1 MAEARKNEARR
12 IQNLA
17 KQAEN
22 SATRLRKYLMAQMIR
37 SEVKKIEGVTC
48 KIGLRKKQP
57 SVLINVPPEE
67 LPADYVKVTHKPD
80 LTKIRALLKSDAEI
94 SWASL
99 SESHE
104 YSVTIR

>member
-1 MAEARKNEARR
+1 M
-12 IQNLA
+12 
-17 KQAEN
+17 
-22 SATRLRKYLMAQMIR
+22 
-37 SEVKKIEGVTC
+37 KKIEGTTV

-57 SVLINVPPEE
+57 LVLINVPPEE

-80 LTKIRALLKSDAEI
+80 LTKIRALLKSDAEDI

-99 SESHE
+99 SESQE

>member
-1 MAEARKNEARR
+1 M
-12 IQNLA
+12 A

-22 SATRLRKYLMAQMIR
+22 GATRLRKYLVTQMLR
-37 SEVKKIEGVTC
+37 SDVKKIDGTTV

-57 SVLINVPPEE
+57 QILINVPPEE
-67 LPADYVKVTHKPD
+67 LPTEYLNITYKAN
-80 LTKIRALLKSDAEI
+80 LTEIRKLLKSDSDI
-94 SWASL
+94 GWASF

>member
-1 MAEARKNEARR
+1 M
-12 IQNLA
+12 
-17 KQAEN
+17 
-22 SATRLRKYLMAQMIR
+22 LR
-37 SEVKKIEGVTC
+37 SDVKKIDGTTV

-57 SVLINVPPEE
+57 QILINVPPEE
-67 LPADYVKVTHKPD
+67 LPAEYINVTYKAN
-80 LTKIRALLKSDAEI
+80 LTEIRKLLKSDAENI